1 MIHARLNL
9 LLTVVA
15 ASSIG
20 ASSTLAQQSMTH
32 QFRAH
37 NSRMAEL
44 QPSLITPLV
53 APDPRL
59 VQYVKFAFANQYTSM
74 STQTVSFGNGR
85 GGGVIAGNRFE
96 FDVIPP
102 SYIEHNSK
110 AMDGFGDSSTLA
122 KYRIASGNAAHG
134 NFEVTALLARCFATG
149 SYKNGALT
157 DSFSPGVVFGK
168 TVRRF
173 DGISSLGATLPTGKI
188 SQLGRTI
195 TWNEVIQVHATRAV
209 WFELENNAAF
219 YFAGSRDGKTQ
230 NFVTPAAFYVIRRRE
245 WKPTHPFFILDGGM
259 QIATSGFHTYNHN
272 TISELRVLF

>member
-1 MIHARLNL
+1 MPRLGAHCLRSLQKTSGKRNRVPEITEPNSLQLLEIAQHMIHARLNL

-134 NFEVTALLARCFATG
+134 NFEVTHCWRVVLR
-149 SYKNGALT
+149 
-157 DSFSPGVVFGK
+157 PGVTKTARSRIRSAQEWYLERPFGDSMESLRSA
-168 TVRRF
+168 RRC
-173 DGISSLGATLPTGKI
+173 
-188 SQLGRTI
+188 
-195 TWNEVIQVHATRAV
+195 
-209 WFELENNAAF
+209 
-219 YFAGSRDGKTQ
+219 
-230 NFVTPAAFYVIRRRE
+230 RRE
-245 WKPTHPFFILDGGM
+245 RFR
-259 QIATSGFHTYNHN
+259 N
-272 TISELRVLF
+272 